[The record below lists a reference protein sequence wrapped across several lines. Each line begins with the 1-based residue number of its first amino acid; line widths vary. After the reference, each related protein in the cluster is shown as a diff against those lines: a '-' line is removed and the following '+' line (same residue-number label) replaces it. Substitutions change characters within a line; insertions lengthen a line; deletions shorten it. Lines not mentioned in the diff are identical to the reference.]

1 MHSQSFK
8 PSTLWERHLLELKAF
23 FSKPDPEKN
32 WAVRTYSKMIAHYY
46 RHLLPESASVLE
58 IGCGNGDLLAQLPNR
73 KITGLDLS
81 EDKIEEARRRLPY
94 GRFEAIAGEL
104 FEPGEKFD
112 VIILSDTINL
122 VGDVQFL
129 FNNIRRLSHPRT
141 RLVMNFYN
149 TLWRPLL
156 SLARWLGLKRP
167 EPPSNWLSRDDVV
180 NLLDLAGWQV
190 VQQQSHILFPAPL
203 AGVENF
209 INRLF
214 APLFQNLCLAIF
226 CVARPRG
233 GSENRELSVSV
244 VVPARNEAG
253 NIEAAILRT
262 PEMGRF
268 TEIIFV
274 EGNSTDN
281 TWEEIQ
287 RVAQKY
293 PERPIKILQQS
304 GKGKGNAVRDGFEI
318 ATGEILMILDAD
330 LTMPPEELPKF
341 YDVLASGHAE
351 FANGVR
357 LVYPMEKEAMRFLNM
372 CANKF
377 FSIAFTWL
385 LGQPVKDT
393 LCGTK
398 VLLKED
404 YDSIVANR
412 SYFGNFDPFGDF
424 DLLFGASKL
433 NLKIADVPIRYRDRT
448 YGATNIDRW
457 RHGLLLLEMTAF
469 AARKV
474 KFV

>member
-1 MHSQSFK
+1 MQSVSSK
-8 PSTLWERHLLELKAF
+8 PSALWERHFQELKAF
-23 FSKPDPEKN
+23 FSKPEPEPN
-32 WAVRTYSKMIAHYY
+32 WAAQTYSKMLARYY
-46 RHLLPESASVLE
+46 RHLVPESASVLE
-58 IGCGNGDLLAQLPNR
+58 IGCGRGDLLAQLPNR

-81 EDKIEEARRRLPY
+81 ESKIAEARRRLPH
-94 GRFEAIAGEL
+94 GKFEVMAGEL
-104 FEPGEKFD
+104 FESDGKFD
-112 VIILSDTINL
+112 IIILSDTINQ
-122 VGDVQFL
+122 VGDVQLL
-129 FNNIRRLSHPRT
+129 FNHIRRLSHPRT
-141 RLVMNFYN
+141 RLVINFYN
-149 TLWRPLL
+149 TLWRPFL
-156 SLARWLGLKRP
+156 SVARQLGLKRP
-167 EPPSNWLSRDDVV
+167 EPPSNWLSDEDVI
-180 NLLDLAGWQV
+180 NMLDLADWQI
-190 VQQQSHILFPAPL
+190 VQKQSRILLPIPL
-203 AGVENF
+203 AGLENLV
-209 INRLF
+209 NRFLG
-214 APLFQNLCLAIF
+214 PLLQAFCLAIF
-226 CVARPRG
+226 CVARPRRA
-233 GSENRELSVSV
+233 SENREFSVSV

-253 NIEAAILRT
+253 NIEAAVTRT
-262 PEMGRF
+262 SDMGTF

-287 RVAQKY
+287 RIAQKY
-293 PERPIKILQQS
+293 PERRIKILQQS
-304 GKGKGNAVRDGFEI
+304 GKGKGNAVRDGFEQ

-385 LGQPVKDT
+385 LNQPVKDT

-398 VLLKED
+398 VLFKEE
-404 YDSIVANR
+404 YDSIVSNR

-457 RHGLLLLEMTAF
+457 RHGLLLLKMTAF
-469 AARKV
+469 AARKI
-474 KFV
+474 KFI

>member
-1 MHSQSFK
+1 MHSISSK
-8 PSTLWERHLLELKAF
+8 PSALWERHYQELKAF
-23 FSKPDPEKN
+23 FSKPEPEPS
-32 WAVRTYSKMIAHYY
+32 WAGQAYSKMLGHYY
-46 RHLLPESASVLE
+46 RHLTPESASVLE
-58 IGCGNGDLLAQLPNR
+58 IGCGRGGLLAQLPNR
-73 KITGLDLS
+73 NITGIDLS
-81 EDKIEEARRRLPY
+81 EQNIEEARRRLPH
-94 GRFEAIAGEL
+94 GKFEVNAGEL
-104 FEPGEKFD
+104 FETTAKFD
-112 VIILSDTINL
+112 VIILSETINQ
-122 VGDVQFL
+122 VGDVQLL
-129 FNNIRRLSHPRT
+129 FNQIRKFSHPRT
-141 RLVMNFYN
+141 RLVLNFYN

-156 SLARWLGLKRP
+156 SLARQFGLKRP
-167 EPPSNWLSRDDVV
+167 EPPNNWLSSDDVI
-180 NLLDLAGWQV
+180 NLLDLADWEV
-190 VQQQSHILFPAPL
+190 VRKHSRILAPL
-203 AGVENF
+203 PMGGIENW
-209 INRLF
+209 INRFLG
-214 APLFQNLCLAIF
+214 PLFQMFCLSIF
-226 CVARPRG
+226 CVARPRDA
-233 GSENRELSVSV
+233 SETSEFSVSV

-262 PEMGRF
+262 PEMGKF

-293 PERPIKILQQS
+293 PDRRIKILQQT
-304 GKGKGNAVRDGFEI
+304 GKGKGNAVRDGFEQ

-341 YDVLASGHAE
+341 YEVLANGHAD

-398 VLLKED
+398 VLFKEE
-404 YDSIVANR
+404 YDSIVSNR
-412 SYFGNFDPFGDF
+412 AYFGNFDPFGDF

-448 YGATNIDRW
+448 YGTTNIDRW
-457 RHGLLLLEMTAF
+457 RHGLLLLKMTAF
-469 AARKV
+469 AARKI
-474 KFV
+474 KFI